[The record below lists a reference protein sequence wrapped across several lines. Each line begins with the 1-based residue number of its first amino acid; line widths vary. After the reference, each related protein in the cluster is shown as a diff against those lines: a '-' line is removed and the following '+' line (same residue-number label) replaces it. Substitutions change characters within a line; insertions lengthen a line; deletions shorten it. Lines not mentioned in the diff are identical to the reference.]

1 MLWKYSV
8 YNKRNWQHRL
18 FCFGCDAPKRDL
30 PQPQAQF
37 GPAIRSLLAAG
48 LQAANAISRER
59 PPVLLTGYA
68 ALAASTL
75 LAAIIVTF
83 CLAFPAV
90 GHEREHPELN
100 GWYEGLRRPYGLPC
114 CSRRD
119 CHRTDAE
126 LRQDGWYARLGMPVY
141 SDAGQE
147 VPEWRLIDPPVH
159 IPENVI
165 VKDSR
170 GRPVNNPEGEAVI
183 CHQAALV
190 NGKADVDPATTTV
203 WCFVPPGEY

>member
-1 MLWKYSV
+1 MLWKSSV
-8 YNKRNWQHRL
+8 YNKRNWRYRL
-18 FCFGCDAPKRDL
+18 FSLRHNAPKPDI
-30 PQPQAQF
+30 PQLQAQR
-37 GPAIRSLLAAG
+37 GPAVRSLLAAG
-48 LQAANAISRER
+48 LQAADAIGRER
-59 PPVLLTGYA
+59 RGVLLAGYP
-68 ALAASTL
+68 ALAVSTI
-75 LAAIIVTF
+75 LAAVIVSF
-83 CLAFPAV
+83 CLAFPAA

-100 GWYEGLRRPYGLPC
+100 GWYESLRRPYGLPC

-126 LRQDGWYARLGMPVY
+126 LRHDGWYARLGMPIY
-141 SDAGQE
+141 TSGQE

-159 IPENVI
+159 IPDGII

-183 CHQAALV
+183 CHQAALM

>member
-1 MLWKYSV
+1 
-8 YNKRNWQHRL
+8 
-18 FCFGCDAPKRDL
+18 
-30 PQPQAQF
+30 
-37 GPAIRSLLAAG
+37 LA
-48 LQAANAISRER
+48 
-59 PPVLLTGYA
+59 GYP
-68 ALAASTL
+68 ALAVSTL

-83 CLAFPAV
+83 CLAFPAA

-126 LRQDGWYARLGMPVY
+126 LRQDGWYARLGIPVY
-141 SDAGQE
+141 SDLAHGQE

-159 IPENVI
+159 IPEELI

-183 CHQAALV
+183 CHEATFV
-190 NGKADVDPATTTV
+190 NGKADVDPARTAV
-203 WCFVPPGEY
+203 WCFVPPGEF

>member
-1 MLWKYSV
+1 MPDV
-8 YNKRNWQHRL
+8 
-18 FCFGCDAPKRDL
+18 
-30 PQPQAQF
+30 PQPQAWP
-37 GPAIRSLLAAG
+37 GPAIRSLHLATG
-48 LQAANAISRER
+48 LQAADAISRER
-59 PPVLLTGYA
+59 RRVLLAGYPVLA
-68 ALAASTL
+68 AATL
-75 LAAIIVTF
+75 LAGIIVTF

-114 CSRRD
+114 CSGRD

-126 LRQDGWYARLGMPVY
+126 LRQDGWYARLGIPVY
-141 SDAGQE
+141 GDSAHDQE

-159 IPENVI
+159 IPESAI
-165 VKDSR
+165 VRDSG

-190 NGKADVDPATTTV
+190 NGRDDVDPAWTTV
-203 WCFVPPGEY
+203 WCFVPPGEF